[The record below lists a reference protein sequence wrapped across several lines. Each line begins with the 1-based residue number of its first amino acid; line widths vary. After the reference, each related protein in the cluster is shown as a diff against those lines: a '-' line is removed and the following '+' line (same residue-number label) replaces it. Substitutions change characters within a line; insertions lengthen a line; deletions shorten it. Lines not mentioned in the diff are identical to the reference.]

1 MNWKFLFR
9 IALADAKT
17 QWGKL
22 FLFISSIVLGIA
34 ALVAINS
41 FNDNI
46 VKDIDRQSASIL
58 GADIVVSGNK
68 SLPANLSP
76 ALNAIPG
83 QKASEYELLSM
94 AYIPKNEGSQFVRI
108 KALEGNFP
116 FYGKLITQPE
126 TASKDFKAN
135 GTVLA
140 DKAFMRQFS
149 LEPGDKIKLGDE
161 DFIIEG
167 RLMNNLGAGNLASGF
182 APIIYIPFDKLEST
196 NLVQPGSMI
205 DYAYYHQVPKEFD
218 ANLWKEENKQ
228 AFRQES
234 MRINT
239 IDDQRENLNEA
250 FNSLNSFLN
259 LVALVSLLLGCI
271 GVASSVFI
279 YVKNKISS
287 IAIFRCLGMKSNE
300 AFVIYF
306 LQILVLG
313 ILGSVIGA
321 VLGSAV
327 QLFLPKVFGEFLPF
341 QVVTELSWPSI
352 IQGLSLGLIITVLF
366 ALIPLLEIR
375 KISPLRTLR
384 SNFSE
389 EGTGTRDP
397 LVWMCYLAII
407 VALSIFLYS
416 LTGSI
421 LNAAI
426 FIVGILLAF
435 FVLYLVSQL
444 IIRLVRKF
452 FPRHWSFVLRQGLAN
467 LYRPNNQTQ
476 ILLVSLGLGTTI
488 LSTLFIVQSL
498 ILENVNAMD
507 AGAQPNMI
515 LFGIETNQMHDLK
528 NKTKSFDMPIVE
540 EVPIVTMRIEGWKG
554 RTKKEWLADTTANVR
569 RWAANRET
577 RVTYRDTLDSSEK
590 LIAGEFVGNI
600 ENPGDS
606 IFISLDEGY
615 AENLNIGLGDEMVFN
630 VQGMLL
636 TTYVSSFREIEF
648 ASMRTRFFVL
658 FPRGVLENAP
668 QFQVLVTKAP
678 NEDVMTKYRTEVVK
692 AFPNVSV
699 VDLSS
704 ILTTLNDILKK
715 ISYAVQFMA
724 GFSILTGLIVLLSS
738 LILSKFQRVRE
749 SVLLRTLGA
758 SRSQILKINATEY
771 LLIGVLA
778 AFTGILIS
786 ILASWLVVNFQL
798 DFEYKIRWMPILL
811 VFLFIVLMT
820 LFIGLWTTRDVVNK
834 SPLET
839 LRKDIQ

>member
-1 MNWKFLFR
+1 MNWSFLFR
-9 IALADAKT
+9 TAIADAKT

-58 GADIVVSGNK
+58 GADIVISGNK
-68 SLPANLSP
+68 KLPTALEP
-76 ALNAIPG
+76 ALKNLPG
-83 QKASEYELLSM
+83 EKAYEYELLSM
-94 AYIPKNEGSQFVRI
+94 AFVPKNEGSQFVRI
-108 KALEGNFP
+108 KALDGDFP
-116 FYGKLITQPE
+116 FYGKLITEPPSAAQE
-126 TASKDFKAN
+126 FKSK
-135 GTVLA
+135 GGVLV
-140 DKAFMRQFS
+140 DKAFMKQFS
-149 LEPGDKIKLGDE
+149 LVPGDEVKLGDE
-161 DFIIEG
+161 TFTIEG
-167 RLMNNLGAGNLASGF
+167 RLMNNMGAANLAAGF
-182 APIIYIPFDKLEST
+182 APVIYLPFDQLDKT
-196 NLVQPGSMI
+196 NLVQPGSMV
-205 DYAYYHQVPKEFD
+205 DYSYFHKTPPEFD
-218 ANLWKEENKQ
+218 DNLWKQEYRSEFSN
-228 AFRQES
+228 ES

-287 IAIFRCLGMKSNE
+287 IAIFRCLGMKSNQ
-300 AFVIYF
+300 AFIIYF

-313 ILGSVIGA
+313 
-321 VLGSAV
+321 VLGSILGAAFGSGI
-327 QLFLPKVFGEFLPF
+327 QLLLPKVFSDFLPF
-341 QVVTELSWPSI
+341 QVVTEISWPSI
-352 IQGLSLGLIITVLF
+352 VQGLSLGLFITVLF

-384 SNFSE
+384 SNFTE
-389 EGTGTRDP
+389 EGTGRRDP
-397 LVWMCYLAII
+397 LVWLCYAAIVI
-407 VALSIFLYS
+407 CLTMFLFT

-421 LNAAI
+421 LDALV
-426 FIVGILLAF
+426 FMGGILAAF
-435 FVLYLVSQL
+435 FILYFVSKL
-444 IIRLVRKF
+444 IIWAVRKF
-452 FPRHWSFVLRQGLAN
+452 FPRHWSFVLRQGLSN

-476 ILLVSLGLGTTI
+476 ILLVSLGLGTSI

-515 LFGIETNQMHDLK
+515 LFGIETNQMGELK
-528 NKTKSFDMPIVE
+528 EKTKSFDMPVVE
-540 EVPIVTMRIEGWKG
+540 EVPIVTMRLEGWKG
-554 RTKKEWLADTTANVR
+554 RTKKEWLQDTTVRVR

-590 LIAGEFVGNI
+590 LISGNFIGQI

-615 AENLNIGLGDEMVFN
+615 ANSLNVELGDEMVFN

-658 FPRGVLENAP
+658 FPRGVLEQAP

-678 NEDVMTKYRTEVVK
+678 NEDVMADYRTDVVK

-758 SRSQILKINATEY
+758 SRAQILKINATEY

-786 ILASWLVVNFQL
+786 LVSSWLVVKFQL
-798 DFEYKIRWMPILL
+798 DFEYKIRWLPIVL
-811 VFLFIVLMT
+811 VFGFVVIMT

>member
-1 MNWKFLFR
+1 MNWSYLFR
-9 IALADAKT
+9 TAIADAKT

-41 FNDNI
+41 FNENI

-68 SLPANLSP
+68 SLPQSLEP
-76 ALNAIPG
+76 ALKNLPG
-83 QKASEYELLSM
+83 EKAKEYELLSM
-94 AYIPKNEGSQFVRI
+94 AYVPKNEGTQFVRV
-108 KALEGNFP
+108 KALEGDFP
-116 FYGKLITQPE
+116 FYGQLITEPSN
-126 TASKDFKAN
+126 ASKDYKKN

-140 DKAFMRQFS
+140 DKAFMKQFM
-149 LEPGDKIKLGDE
+149 LEPGDKVKLGDHT
-161 DFIIEG
+161 FTIEG
-167 RLMNNLGAGNLASGF
+167 KLMNNLGAANLAAGF
-182 APIIYIPFDKLEST
+182 APVIYLPFDQLDKT

-205 DYAYYHQVPKEFD
+205 DYSYFHKIPEEFD
-218 ANLWKEENKQ
+218 ANLWKDEYRHE
-228 AFRQES
+228 FRDES

-239 IDDQRENLNEA
+239 IDDQKEDLNEA

-287 IAIFRCLGMKSNE
+287 IAIFRCLGMKSND
-300 AFVIYF
+300 AFIIYF

-313 ILGSVIGA
+313 ILGSLLGA
-321 VLGSAV
+321 FLGSAI
-327 QLFLPKVFGEFLPF
+327 QLLLPKVFGELLPF
-341 QVVTELSWPSI
+341 EVVTEISWSSI
-352 IQGLSLGLIITVLF
+352 AQGLSLGLIITVLF

-384 SNFSE
+384 SNFTE
-389 EGTGTRDP
+389 EGTGRKDP
-397 LVWMCYLAII
+397 LVWLCYFAII
-407 VALSIFLYS
+407 ISLTIFLYN

-421 LNAAI
+421 FDALI
-426 FIVGILLAF
+426 FIGGILIAF
-435 FVLYLVSQL
+435 FILYFVSKL
-444 IIRLVRKF
+444 IIWAVRKF
-452 FPRHWSFVLRQGLAN
+452 FPRHWSFVLRQGLSN

-498 ILENVNAMD
+498 ILENVSAMD
-507 AGAQPNMI
+507 AGSQPNMI
-515 LFGIETNQMHDLK
+515 LFGIESNQMEELK
-528 NKTKSFDMPIVE
+528 EKTKSFDMPIVE
-540 EVPIVTMRIEGWKG
+540 EVPIVTMKLEGWKG
-554 RTKKEWLADTTANVR
+554 KTKKEWFADTTAQVR

-590 LIAGEFVGNI
+590 LISGNFIGQI

-615 AENLNIGLGDEMVFN
+615 ANGLNVELGDEMVFN
-630 VQGMLL
+630 VQGMLI
-636 TTYVSSFREIEF
+636 TTYVSSFREIDF

-658 FPRGVLENAP
+658 FPRGVLEQAP

-678 NEDVMTKYRTEVVK
+678 DEDLMANYRTSVVK
-692 AFPNVSV
+692 SFPNVSV

-758 SRSQILKINATEY
+758 SRAQILKINATEY

-786 ILASWLVVNFQL
+786 IVSSYLVVTFQL

-811 VFLFIVLMT
+811 VFGFVVLIT
-820 LFIGLWTTRDVVNK
+820 LFIGLWTTRDVINK

>member
-1 MNWKFLFR
+1 MNWNFLLR
-9 IALADAKT
+9 TAIADAKT

-41 FNDNI
+41 FNENI
-46 VKDIDRQSASIL
+46 VKDIDRQSASLL
-58 GADIVVSGNK
+58 GADIVVTGNK
-68 SLPANLSP
+68 SLPESLEPALANL
-76 ALNAIPG
+76 PG
-83 QKASEYELLSM
+83 ERAKEYELLSM
-94 AYIPKNEGSQFVRI
+94 AYIPKNDGTQFVRV

-116 FYGKLITQPE
+116 FYGQLITEPANATQDYK
-126 TASKDFKAN
+126 SN
-135 GTVLA
+135 GTALA
-140 DKAFMRQFS
+140 DKAFMKQFS
-149 LEPGDKIKLGDE
+149 LEPGDQVKLGDHT
-161 DFIIEG
+161 FTIEG
-167 RLMNNLGAGNLASGF
+167 RLMNNLGAGNLAAGF
-182 APIIYIPFDKLEST
+182 APVIYIPFHQLDKT

-205 DYAYYHQVPKEFD
+205 DYSYFHKIPEEFD
-218 ANLWKEENKQ
+218 ANLWKSEYRRE
-228 AFRQES
+228 FRDES

-287 IAIFRCLGMKSNE
+287 IAIFRCLGMKSND
-300 AFVIYF
+300 AFIIYF

-313 ILGSVIGA
+313 ILGSVLGA
-321 VLGSAV
+321 TIGSAI
-327 QLFLPKVFGEFLPF
+327 QLLLPTVFGDLLPF
-341 QVVTELSWPSI
+341 KVVTEISWPSI
-352 IQGLSLGLIITVLF
+352 IQGITLGLVITILF

-384 SNFSE
+384 SNFTE
-389 EGTGTRDP
+389 ERTGRRDP
-397 LVWMCYLAII
+397 LVWLCYVAII
-407 VALSIFLYS
+407 TCLTVFLYT

-421 LNAAI
+421 LDAFI
-426 FIVGILLAF
+426 FIGGILGAF
-435 FVLYLVSQL
+435 FILYFVSN
-444 IIRLVRKF
+444 IIIWAVRKF

-476 ILLVSLGLGTTI
+476 ILLVSLGLGTSI

-498 ILENVNAMD
+498 ILENVSAMD

-515 LFGIETNQMHDLK
+515 LFGIETNQMAALK
-528 NKTKSFDMPIVE
+528 EKTKSFDMPIVE
-540 EVPIVTMRIEGWKG
+540 EVPIVTMSIEGWNG
-554 RTKKEWLADTTANVR
+554 RTKKEWLADTTVNVR
-569 RWAANRET
+569 RWAVNRET

-590 LIAGEFVGNI
+590 LISGNFVGQI
-600 ENPGDS
+600 ENPGDTV
-606 IFISLDEGY
+606 FISLDEGY
-615 AENLNIGLGDEMVFN
+615 ANSLNVELGDEMVFN

-658 FPRGVLENAP
+658 FPRGVLEEAP

-678 NEDVMTKYRTEVVK
+678 NDDVMASYRTDVVK
-692 AFPNVSV
+692 NFPNVSV

-704 ILTTLNDILKK
+704 ILSTLSDILKK

-758 SRSQILKINATEY
+758 SRAQILKINATEY
-771 LLIGVLA
+771 LLIGTLA

-786 ILASWLVVNFQL
+786 IVSSYLVVKFQL
-798 DFEYKIRWMPILL
+798 DLEYKIRWIPIIV
-811 VFLFIVLMT
+811 VFFFVVLMT